1 MNYDIDFTGKRVL
14 VVGGSSGI
22 GNATAQ
28 AFRSKGAEV
37 HVWGTRADE
46 GEYGDGDQSD
56 FTGLTYQQMDVS
68 DFDAIKAYEPPFD
81 SLDVLILCQGI
92 VLFNRQ
98 EFEMDGF
105 QQVIDVNLNSL
116 MACTTKFR
124 SMLEAAAGSIVIVSS
139 AAAYHATIGTP
150 AYSASKAGALG
161 LARTLAQVL
170 APAGVRVNSIAP
182 GYVPTKMTT
191 IVTQNEGRSKAALA
205 SIPLGRFGTPEEMAG
220 TALFLASPLAG
231 YVTGQTVIADGG
243 MIL

>member
-1 MNYDIDFTGKRVL
+1 ML

-37 HVWGTRADE
+37 HVWGTRAEQTD
-46 GEYGDGDQSD
+46 YDGDDLSD
-56 FTGLTYQQMDVS
+56 LTGLTYQQMDVG
-68 DFDAIKAYEPPFD
+68 DFDAVKAYEPPFD

-105 QQVIDVNLNSL
+105 QRVIDVNLNSL
-116 MACTTKFR
+116 MACTNKFR
-124 SMLEAAAGSIVIVSS
+124 PMLEAAAGSIVFVSS

-150 AYSASKAGALG
+150 AYSASKAGVLG

-191 IVTQNEGRSKAALA
+191 VVTQNESRSKAALA

-220 TALFLASPLAG
+220 AALFLASPLAG
-231 YVTGQTVIADGG
+231 YVTGQTIIADGG